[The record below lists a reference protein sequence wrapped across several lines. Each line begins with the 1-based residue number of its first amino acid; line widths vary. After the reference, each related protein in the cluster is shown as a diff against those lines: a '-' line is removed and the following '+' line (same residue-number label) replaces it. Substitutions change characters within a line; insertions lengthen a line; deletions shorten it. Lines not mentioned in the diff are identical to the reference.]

1 MHLKSALDWTIAQA
15 KQEFQALSNIID
27 SSLFTFAGEKFSLRL
42 LIWLIGQVI
51 LVLLVANAVKQ
62 LLKKR
67 ILPRFGLAI
76 GTQESLSAITSYII
90 ATVGLLIVLETAGI
104 NLSSLAV
111 FAGALGLGFGIGLQ
125 NLASN
130 FISGLT
136 LLFEQPIKIGDYVEV
151 DQFAGTV
158 EQIAIRATTIRTI
171 NGVFAIVPNSRF
183 LDTSV
188 VNWSYRDPKCR
199 IAIPVQTTEES
210 DSLTVMEALLAAA
223 RQEAR
228 VLSSPSPEVYFKGI
242 QGDGLKFELLVW
254 IEHPIEM
261 DAIKSALQFLIE
273 AEFRDRAIDTRIVS
287 SVELTNLPLL
297 FQHLTVDVINK
308 SVDSDRPMAKTL
320 SDKNVPT
327 KPIEGWMLRD
337 LLRKVSYFQQCNA
350 MELRQIIEKGYRKK
364 LGSNEIICREN
375 DPGDSFY
382 IILLGSVEVFVES
395 IDRQVAVRRT
405 GEFIGEMSLLM
416 GTPRTA
422 TLRTLEE
429 TVLFVVDREN
439 LQSLLT
445 NHHEL
450 ADKIAQEL
458 SQRQETLKS
467 LGIELNPTTKEET
480 PFEQIRK
487 RIQAL
492 FGI

>member
-1 MHLKSALDWTIAQA
+1 MHPKSALDWAIAQA
-15 KQEFQALSNIID
+15 KQKFQALANIID
-27 SSLFTFAGEKFSLRL
+27 SSLFTFGGEQFSLRL
-42 LIWLIGQVI
+42 LVSLIAQAI
-51 LVLLVANAVKQ
+51 LVLVVANAVKQ

-76 GTQESLSAITSYII
+76 GTQESLAAITSYII
-90 ATVGLLIVLETAGI
+90 TTVGFLIALETAGI

-151 DQFAGTV
+151 DRFAGTV

-171 NGVFAIVPNSRF
+171 DGIFAIVPNSRF

-199 IAIPVQTTEES
+199 ITIPAQATEES

-223 RQEAR
+223 RQESR
-228 VLSSPSPEVYFKGI
+228 VLSSPSPEVYFKGL
-242 QGDGLKFELLVW
+242 QGDALKFELLVW
-254 IEHPIEM
+254 IERPIEM
-261 DAIKSALQFLIE
+261 DSIKSALQFLIE

-287 SVELTNLPLL
+287 SVELTSLPLWL
-297 FQHLTVDVINK
+297 QQLTVE
-308 SVDSDRPMAKTL
+308 AKTPPAEL
-320 SDKNVPT
+320 VPT
-327 KPIEGWMLRD
+327 KPIDGWMLRD
-337 LLRKVSYFQQCNA
+337 LLRKVSYFQQCSDV
-350 MELRQIIEKGYRKK
+350 ELRQIIEKGYRKK
-364 LGSNEIICREN
+364 LSSHEIICREN

-382 IILLGSVEVFVES
+382 IILLGSVDVCVES
-395 IDRQVAVRRT
+395 IDQHIAVRRA

-439 LQSLLT
+439 LQSLLI

-467 LGIELNPTTKEET
+467 LGIELNTTTKEET
-480 PFEQIRK
+480 PFEQVRK
-487 RIQAL
+487 RIKAL

>member
-1 MHLKSALDWTIAQA
+1 MHPKSALDWAIAQA
-15 KQEFQALSNIID
+15 KQEVQALANIID
-27 SSLFTFAGEKFSLRL
+27 SSLFTFGGEQFSLRL
-42 LIWLIGQVI
+42 LIALIAQVI
-51 LVLLVANAVKQ
+51 LVLVVANAGKQ

-76 GTQESLSAITSYII
+76 GTQESLAAITSYII
-90 ATVGLLIVLETAGI
+90 TTVGFLIVLETAGI

-136 LLFEQPIKIGDYVEV
+136 LLFEQPVKIGDYVEV
-151 DQFAGTV
+151 DRFAGTV

-171 NGVFAIVPNSRF
+171 DGIFAIVPNSRF

-199 IAIPVQTTEES
+199 ITIPAQATEES

-223 RQEAR
+223 RQESR

-242 QGDGLKFELLVW
+242 QGDALKFELLVW
-254 IEHPIEM
+254 IERPIEI
-261 DAIKSALQFLIE
+261 DSIKSALQFLIE
-273 AEFRDRAIDTRIVS
+273 AEFRDRAIDTRITS
-287 SVELTNLPLL
+287 SVELTNIPLW
-297 FQHLTVDVINK
+297 FQQLTVEAINN
-308 SVDSDRPMAKTL
+308 SATRNRAITKTPPAEI
-320 SDKNVPT
+320 VPT
-327 KPIEGWMLRD
+327 KPIDGWMLRD
-337 LLRKVSYFQQCNA
+337 LLRKVSYFQQCSDV
-350 MELRQIIEKGYRKK
+350 ELRQIIEKGYRKK
-364 LGSNEIICREN
+364 LGSHEIICREN
-375 DPGDSFY
+375 EPGDAFY
-382 IILLGSVEVFVES
+382 IILLGSVDVCVES
-395 IDRQVAVRRT
+395 IDQHIAVRRA

-467 LGIELNPTTKEET
+467 LGIELNTTTKEET
-480 PFEQIRK
+480 PFEQVRK